1 MATYCYYCE
10 TCDKEFEAVQSV
22 HDEPLQE
29 CPTCKENGK
38 ISSPPKRLISKTNFT
53 LVGGGWAKDRYS
65 K

>member
-10 TCDKEFEAVQSV
+10 ICDAEFEVVQSV
-22 HDEPLQE
+22 HDEPLEE

-38 ISSPPKRLISKTNFT
+38 ISPPPKRLISLSNFQ
-53 LVGGGWAKDRYS
+53 LIGGGWAKDRYS